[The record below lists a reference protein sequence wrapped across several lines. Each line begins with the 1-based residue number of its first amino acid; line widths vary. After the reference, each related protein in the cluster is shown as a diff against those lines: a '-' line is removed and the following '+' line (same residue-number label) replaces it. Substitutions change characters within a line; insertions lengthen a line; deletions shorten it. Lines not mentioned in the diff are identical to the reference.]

1 MPRKGLQGKGS
12 ALMLDIALD
21 DPNHVEAVSGI
32 MRRAKID
39 KQSLVAVQLSRE
51 AYIKLANNKV
61 GIRLLKV
68 FHIT

>member
-1 MPRKGLQGKGS
+1 
-12 ALMLDIALD
+12 
-21 DPNHVEAVSGI
+21 

-39 KQSLVAVQLSRE
+39 KQSLVAVQLSKE
-51 AYIKLANNKV
+51 AYIKLTNNKV